1 MSFVNLSGSDQYGQG
16 GYPAWGA
23 SSSDR
28 GRWERGTPDYTGA
41 DSFDNI
47 LKKIDSTL
55 ASTPG
60 KTFCHRIS
68 SAVSNFHKYFPS
80 FFQSKQGHL
89 GENTLVIQLINFII
103 ITAHL

>member
-1 MSFVNLSGSDQYGQG
+1 MSSINLSGYDQYAQG

-60 KTFCHRIS
+60 KTFRYRIS
-68 SAVSNFHKYFPS
+68 SAIRS
-80 FFQSKQGHL
+80 FKFS
-89 GENTLVIQLINFII
+89 
-103 ITAHL
+103 

>member
-1 MSFVNLSGSDQYGQG
+1 MSSINLSGFDQYAQG

-60 KTFCHRIS
+60 KTFRYRIS
-68 SAVSNFHKYFPS
+68 SAIRS
-80 FFQSKQGHL
+80 FKFS
-89 GENTLVIQLINFII
+89 
-103 ITAHL
+103 

>member
-1 MSFVNLSGSDQYGQG
+1 MSSINLSGYDQYAQG

-28 GRWERGTPDYTGA
+28 GRWERGTPDYTGV

-60 KTFCHRIS
+60 KTFCHRIF
-68 SAVSNFHKYFPS
+68 SAVSNFHEYFPS
-80 FFQSKQGHL
+80 FFSKL
-89 GENTLVIQLINFII
+89 SEDIEVRTL
-103 ITAHL
+103 